1 MGDTISHR
9 ERKKI
14 ETRQRLLEEAFRLFA
29 GRGYNATTIEE
40 ITAAANVAKGTF
52 FNYFETKE
60 AVLPAIA
67 EWRIELIEQ
76 ALAPEQGAPSN
87 PITRIKL
94 ILHMAAEDPLT
105 DPLTAEHLFAASTH
119 QRDVQPVRA
128 LTRLLAEQVL
138 QAQEVGD
145 IRPGLDPV
153 YLGGVLRALFFQQL
167 IAWHCGYRPRPL
179 RELLDAAVE
188 LLLDGAG
195 GPHWRH
201 SS

>member
-1 MGDTISHR
+1 MNDAISRR

-14 ETRQRLLEEAFRLFA
+14 ETRQRLMEEAFRLFA
-29 GRGYNATTIEE
+29 SRGYDATTVEE
-40 ITAAANVAKGTF
+40 IATAASVAKGTF

-60 AVLPAIA
+60 AILPAIA

-76 ALAPEQGAPSN
+76 ALAPEEGAPTS
-87 PITRIKL
+87 PVMRIKL
-94 ILHMAAEDPLT
+94 ILRMAAEDPLT
-105 DPLTAEHLFAASTH
+105 DRLMAEHLFAASAH
-119 QRDVQPVRA
+119 ERDVRPVRA

-138 QAQEVGD
+138 QAQDVGD
-145 IRPGLDPV
+145 IRAGLDPV

-167 IAWHCGYRPRPL
+167 IMWHCGYRPQPL
-179 RELLDAAVE
+179 RALLDSAVE

-195 GPHWRH
+195 GPRWRH